1 MEETIMVEYNR
12 WLHADYIDGET
23 KEEIQ
28 QLQDFPEQLKDA
40 FYKCLEFGTAGARG
54 IVGPG
59 PNRMNKYTVRRI
71 TQGYAQFLKQ
81 HYGYDAYTRG
91 IVIAYD
97 NRHYSKEFAL
107 EVARTL
113 AANKINAYLFSQITT
128 TPELSYAVRYLKT
141 VGGVVITASHNPS
154 QYNGYKVY
162 DETGYVMVPE
172 LAEQLV
178 TEIQSIQGYDILVAN
193 KEDEHIHL
201 LDTSID
207 EDFLNDELKV
217 LHHPKI
223 FTSLGEEFK
232 VLYTPLHGTG
242 RKPVLEGL
250 AKLGLKKIY
259 TVEEQLVPDPE
270 FSTVELPNPEDAKA
284 FTLALEVARKEDI
297 SLLLA
302 TDPDCDRVGVMV
314 RTSKGKYQALN
325 GNQIGALVI
334 YYLLSTNEEWKKQ
347 PKPYIASSIVS
358 SDLGEVIAKDFG
370 VESVRTLTGFKYI
383 GEQMNQRLKNQT
395 FIMGYEESY
404 GFLVSLLERDK
415 DGVSASFVLAEMVA
429 YYWQQ
434 GKTLVD
440 VLHELDERYGYYRE
454 ALVSLTLPGQ
464 KGMDEI
470 QALMQKLRHL
480 DLENKDFIHQRVD
493 YLKDETGLPK
503 ADVLQFI
510 LENQAKIFIRPSGT
524 EPKIKFYIGV
534 CGSSKE
540 EAQEKIRTCQQWIQ
554 KIQED

>member
-1 MEETIMVEYNR
+1 MKEKIMTEYHR
-12 WLHADYIDGET
+12 WLEADYIDDET

-28 QLQDFPEQLKDA
+28 QLQNFPEELQDS
-40 FYKCLEFGTAGARG
+40 FYKSLEFGTAGARG
-54 IVGPG
+54 IVGVG
-59 PNRMNKYTVRRI
+59 PNRLNCYTVRRI
-71 TQGYAQFLKQ
+71 TQGYAQFLQKNYKNKANT
-81 HYGYDAYTRG
+81 HGV
-91 IVIAYD
+91 VIAYD

-113 AANKINAYLFSQITT
+113 AANKINAYLFPQITT

-141 VGGVVITASHNPS
+141 VGGVVITASHNPP

-162 DETGYVMVPE
+162 DETGCQMVPE

-178 TEIQSIQGYDILVAN
+178 AEIQTIQSYDISVSD
-193 KEDEHIHL
+193 KEDEYIHL
-201 LDTSID
+201 LDASIN
-207 EDFLNDELKV
+207 EDFLNDELAV
-217 LHHPKI
+217 LHHSDV
-223 FTSLGEEFK
+223 FSELSDDFK

-242 RKPVLEGL
+242 REPVLEGL
-250 AKLGLKKIY
+250 SRLGLKKVY
-259 TVEEQLVPDPE
+259 TVEEQLIPDPE
-270 FSTVELPNPEDAKA
+270 FSTVELPNPEDVKA
-284 FTLALEVARKEDI
+284 FTLALEVAKKEDI

-314 RTSKGKYQALN
+314 RTSKGEYQALN
-325 GNQIGALVI
+325 GNQLGALVV

-347 PKPYIASSIVS
+347 PKPYIASSIVT

-383 GEQMNQRLKNQT
+383 GEQMNQRLKDQT

-415 DGVSASFVLAEMVA
+415 DGVSASFVLTEMAA

-454 ALVSLTLPGQ
+454 SLISLTLPGQ
-464 KGMDEI
+464 KGMTEI

-480 DLENKDFIHQRVD
+480 DLEDESSIHQRID

-510 LENQAKIFIRPSGT
+510 LKNQAKIFVRPSGT

-534 CGSSKE
+534 CGSSEK
-540 EAQEKIRTCQQWIQ
+540 EAQEQIYICQQWIQ